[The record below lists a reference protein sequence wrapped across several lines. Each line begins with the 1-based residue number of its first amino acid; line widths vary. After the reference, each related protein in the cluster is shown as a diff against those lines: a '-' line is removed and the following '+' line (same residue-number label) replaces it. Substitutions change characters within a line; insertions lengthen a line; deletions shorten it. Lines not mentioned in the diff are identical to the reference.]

1 MSVLEQTFELG
12 LLRIVA
18 MTRDQVRKLIFS
30 QAIMIALLALVP
42 AVVSGAGL
50 AYLIHLATMSV
61 IGHPVPYVFH
71 PYLLLAGFIGGVI
84 VVLLSAWSPAERA
97 ARIELPATLKLR

>member
-1 MSVLEQTFELG
+1 ELG

-18 MTRDQVRKLIFS
+18 MTRDQVRKLIVS
-30 QAIMIALLALVP
+30 QALMIALLALVP
-42 AVVSGAGL
+42 AVISGAGL

-71 PYLLLAGFIGGVI
+71 PYLLLTGFVGGVL

-97 ARIELPATLKLR
+97 ARLELPAEAQRRET